1 LLRPLTRTNMRW
13 LTLGTSLSIAGVA
26 AWYSIAGLI
35 AIFSGSAVP
44 IAIMGGV
51 LEVGKL
57 VTAAWLHSNWK
68 VSPWWMRGYLTSAV
82 VVLML
87 ITSLGIFGFL
97 SKAHLEHSIQSQVG
111 QEIASQALERRI
123 ERKQRVIDDAE
134 TVLSQL
140 DSQVQT
146 LIDYDRIRGDDGAM
160 AVRKEQKEER
170 AELNTQIDEATDEVI
185 QLNKQLDYGKKKQLQ
200 IEVEVGPLKY
210 IAELIYGE
218 ENAEDNFD
226 KAVRFVIMLL
236 VFVFD
241 PLAVVLLL
249 AATTEFRREQTSK
262 MFYDDGNLK
271 VDPNNVVTVDDPLPY
286 TPVAPV
292 APVVPEFVEVEEEI
306 DVELDIPED
315 EDLEDYEVVVIEEED
330 GHGINLEVDPT
341 EIVRKHEDGWYTQ
354 RGTPKG

>member
-1 LLRPLTRTNMRW
+1 MRW
-13 LTLGTSLSIAGVA
+13 ITLGTSLSIAGVA

-51 LEVGKL
+51 LEIGKL
-57 VTAAWLHSNWK
+57 VTAAWLHANWTA
-68 VSPWWMRGYLTSAV
+68 SPWWMRGYLTSAV
-82 VVLML
+82 FVLML

-97 SKAHLEHSIQSQVG
+97 SKAHLEHSISATGG

-140 DSQVQT
+140 DAQVQT

-170 AELNTQIDEATDEVI
+170 AELNAQIDEATDEVI
-185 QLNKQLDYGKKKQLQ
+185 TLNKQLDYGKKKQLQ

-249 AATTEFRREQTSK
+249 AATTEFRREKTSK
-262 MFYDDGNLK
+262 IFYEDGNLK
-271 VDPNNVVTVDDPLPY
+271 VDPNNVVTVDDPLP
-286 TPVAPV
+286 TFVE
-292 APVVPEFVEVEEEI
+292 PVVDVAPEFVEVEEEI
-306 DVELDIPED
+306 EVELDIPED
-315 EDLEDYEVVVIEEED
+315 EDLEDYEVVSTDEED

-341 EIVRKHEDGWYTQ
+341 EVVRKHEDGWYTQ
-354 RGTPKG
+354 TGTPKG